1 LVHRSSAAVQPPDLK
16 HLTRLAHGKIMRN
29 LVLVLLLAASLAPL
43 PALADDESAGQ
54 MVVLRANEIG
64 QIFCF
69 SRLGNDEAVVS
80 GILTAD
86 LAAAIGAAQGRNNV
100 IAGKT
105 PDEKPPLGDGIPW
118 QSSPDY
124 ADTCQTGLV
133 SLSKSDAKV
142 DIQYGFKDD
151 PAANYTDELILKRV
165 PIDGM
170 DVGYWRI
177 DDVVYADGTDL
188 RDALVHAFD
197 GY

>member
-1 LVHRSSAAVQPPDLK
+1 
-16 HLTRLAHGKIMRN
+16 
-29 LVLVLLLAASLAPL
+29 
-43 PALADDESAGQ
+43 

-86 LAAAIGAAQGRNNV
+86 LASAIGAAEDRNGV
-100 IAGKT
+100 IAGKN

-133 SLSKSDAKV
+133 SLSRSDAKV
-142 DIQYGFKDD
+142 DIEYGFKDY
-151 PAANYTDELILKRV
+151 PSANYTDELILKRV
-165 PIDGM
+165 PIEGM

-177 DDVVYADGTDL
+177 DNVVYADGTDM
-188 RDALVHAFD
+188 RAALEHAFD